1 VSETPGPAHTGPE
14 PNPTPDPPARPW
26 GSALQQVSLRAFDL
40 SERAGRRG
48 LASQRRSLRRWR
60 SHLFLIAQMALAAGL
75 GWFLGQR
82 LLGHEQPFFASIA
95 AILCLGLSYG
105 QRVSRVIEVAAGVFL
120 GVLIGDVFVSTLG
133 SGAWQITLAVF
144 IAMSVALWL
153 GARTLMVMQ
162 AGIQAAVVITLLP
175 GVDSGIARWTDALL
189 GCAIALVLALVA
201 PTSPIQRPRHRAA
214 AVLTEAAATLR
225 AAESAL
231 RSGDQNAADAVL
243 DRARATETMLSE
255 LSTAAA
261 EGVELVRYSPLLRGH
276 RQDMQDVAA
285 LVAPLDR
292 LLRNLRVLARRVSV
306 SAYRGE
312 PTSPEVVALVD
323 DVADIAE
330 FCARELTARRLPTR
344 ARQRII
350 AAGDVSSG
358 IDHHVLSLSNVVIVG
373 QARSILVDL
382 LELTGLTYAD
392 AQELLPDMH

>member
-1 VSETPGPAHTGPE
+1 MPGR
-14 PNPTPDPPARPW
+14 PARPW
-26 GSALQQVSLRAFDL
+26 GTALQHMSLRAFDL
-40 SERAGRRG
+40 SERAGRAG

-60 SHLFLIAQMALAAGL
+60 SHLFLITQMALAAGL
-75 GWFLGQR
+75 GWFLGMR

-105 QRVSRVIEVAAGVFL
+105 QRISRVVEVAVGVFL
-120 GVLIGDVFVSTLG
+120 GVLVGDIFVSVFG
-133 SGAWQITLAVF
+133 SGAWQISLAVF

-162 AGIQAAVVITLLP
+162 AGIQSAVVITLLP
-175 GVDSGIARWTDALL
+175 GVDSGLARWGDALL
-189 GCAIALVLALVA
+189 GCAIALVFALVA

-214 AVLTEAAATLR
+214 AVLSEAAATLR
-225 AAESAL
+225 SAEAAL
-231 RSGDQNAADAVL
+231 GSGDQEAADAVL

-276 RQDMQDVAA
+276 RQDMQEVAA

-292 LLRNLRVLARRVSV
+292 MLRNLRVLARRVTV

-312 PTSPEVVALVD
+312 PVSPEVIALID

-344 ARQRII
+344 ARERII
-350 AAGDVSSG
+350 AAGDLSSG
-358 IDHHVLSLSNVVIVG
+358 IDHHALSLSNVVIIG